1 MQEVL
6 KKIWFYI
13 VKFKYPVAALIFIVW
28 ITFIDET
35 GLIYKSKIKKEI
47 KALKEKEQFYEVEI
61 NNNELYFK
69 NLNSNPE
76 AKERLARE
84 KYFMHKDNEE
94 VFIIK
99 DLSDN
104 K

>member
-6 KKIWFYI
+6 RKIWFYS
-13 VKFKYPVAALIFIVW
+13 VKFKYPLAALIFIVW
-28 ITFIDET
+28 IAFIDET
-35 GLIYKSKIKKEI
+35 SLVYKSKIKKEI
-47 KALKEKEQFYEVEI
+47 KALKEKEKFYEVEI

-69 NLNSNPE
+69 NLTTNPE

-99 DLSDN
+99 DLSD
-104 K
+104 KE